1 MTITKKQ
8 KQEHIEKLEK
18 MTNRRHSQWRDV
30 MRRLMR
36 DKLAVVGLVIVV
48 VLIFITLFAKVIA
61 PYDYSAQDL
70 TNKFQMPNAE
80 YIMGTDNYGRDLFSR
95 ILVGGQISLLV
106 ALIAVVLALVV
117 GGALGATAGYFGGIY
132 EVIVMRLLDIL
143 MAISGLLLAV
153 AVSAAFGTGTMN
165 TALAVSIGNIPSS
178 ARILRATVLTIR
190 EQEYVE
196 AARAT
201 GSTDLRIIMKHIL
214 PNTLAPLIVDTTL
227 RIGGCIM
234 QISGLSFVGLGV
246 QPPTPEWGSILSS
259 GREYVR
265 DFWPLVIFPGAAI
278 MLTMFG
284 FNVLGD
290 GLRDALDPKLKQ

>member
-1 MTITKKQ
+1 MLITKKQ
-8 KQEHIEKLEK
+8 KEEHVENLEK
-18 MTNRRHSQWRDV
+18 MTRRHSQWTDV
-30 MRRLMR
+30 IRRLTR
-36 DKLAVVGLVIVV
+36 DKLAMVGLAIVI

-70 TNKFQMPNAE
+70 TNKFQMPDRHH
-80 YIMGTDNYGRDLFSR
+80 IMGTDNYGRDLFSR

-106 ALIAVVLALVV
+106 ALIAVVMALVV

-143 MAISGLLLAV
+143 MAIPGLLLAV
-153 AVSAAFGTGTMN
+153 AVSAALGTGTMN
-165 TALAVSIGNIPSS
+165 TALAVSIGSIPSS

-201 GSTDLRIIMKHIL
+201 GSNDMRVIMKHIL

>member
-80 YIMGTDNYGRDLFSR
+80 HIMGTDNYGRDLFSR

-117 GGALGATAGYFGGIY
+117 GGVLGATAGYFGGIY

-143 MAISGLLLAV
+143 MAIPGLLLAV
-153 AVSAAFGTGTMN
+153 AVSAALGTGTMN
-165 TALAVSIGNIPSS
+165 TALAVSIGSIPSS

>member
-1 MTITKKQ
+1 MLITKKQ
-8 KQEHIEKLEK
+8 KQEHVENLEK
-18 MTNRRHSQWRDV
+18 MPRRHSQWTDV
-30 MRRLMR
+30 IRRLTR
-36 DKLAVVGLVIVV
+36 DKLAMVGLVIVI

-70 TNKFQMPNAE
+70 TNKFQMPDRHH
-80 YIMGTDNYGRDLFSR
+80 IMGTDNYGRDLFSR

-106 ALIAVVLALVV
+106 ALIAVVMALVI

-143 MAISGLLLAV
+143 MAIPGLLLAV
-153 AVSAAFGTGTMN
+153 AVSAALGTGTMN
-165 TALAVSIGNIPSS
+165 TALAVSIGSIPSS

-201 GSTDLRIIMKHIL
+201 GSNDMRIIMKHIL